1 MGRHHVQAPSAR
13 QETPDLVV
21 SVPEDVSEPASI
33 GPAPSPEPSSSTAS
47 PGLASTQPVALTSA
61 VQAVLAAAVAA
72 GWVALDSTAV
82 AAVASG
88 VAGLIWLLLTLFTR
102 SKVTPTARPRDEQG
116 RPLTPDSKEAA

>member
-1 MGRHHVQAPSAR
+1 MGRHHVREPGVGEVTQA
-13 QETPDLVV
+13 LVV
-21 SVPEDVSEPASI
+21 TVPEDVSEPASI
-33 GPAPSPEPSSSTAS
+33 GPLTPGPSSSTAS
-47 PGLASTQPVALTSA
+47 PGLVSTQPVALTSA

-116 RPLTPDSKEAA
+116 QPLTPDAKEST